1 MTDDLEKLAQAWV
14 DAKSS
19 VSFAAG
25 SRSANPSL
33 DPDGRIVE
41 MAIDELREARTAFL
55 TAAAQAERE
64 TAELRAEVERLR
76 EEIASRRKAQDRSN
90 KAMTQFSLE
99 HDALRADA
107 AKVLRPFARLKI
119 PFKPQGNAGAY
130 SLFHEH
136 IRAAAA
142 LLAKLDAGEA
152 GRTDGEAICRD

>member
-1 MTDDLEKLAQAWV
+1 MTDDLVKLAEAWV

-64 TAELRAEVERLR
+64 TAELRETLQKTADQLRTTLGDICSENSFGWEAVERA
-76 EEIASRRKAQDRSN
+76 EEVLRRKS
-90 KAMTQFSLE
+90 
-99 HDALRADA
+99 
-107 AKVLRPFARLKI
+107 
-119 PFKPQGNAGAY
+119 
-130 SLFHEH
+130 
-136 IRAAAA
+136 
-142 LLAKLDAGEA
+142 
-152 GRTDGEAICRD
+152 